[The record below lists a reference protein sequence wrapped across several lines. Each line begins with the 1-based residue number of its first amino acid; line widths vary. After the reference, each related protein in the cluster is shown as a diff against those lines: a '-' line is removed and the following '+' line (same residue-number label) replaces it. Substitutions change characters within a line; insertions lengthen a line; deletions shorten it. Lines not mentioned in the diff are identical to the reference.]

1 MPETGP
7 FVWHELRV
15 PDLAEAVRF
24 YGAVFG
30 REFTDNP
37 MGRSITHRGVVIGG
51 ASAVKVGLDADWT
64 PYIACADV
72 DAAAARAAAAGGVVT
87 TGQPTDVPGIGRI
100 APILDP
106 DKSIFVAFAPQVDRA
121 APPSEPGRFGWERLR
136 TADVTAAAEFYAAT
150 FGWEVTVGEGGAVVD
165 ADGLRVAEVVPDES
179 ASGWLPFV
187 RVESSPRPGAASSRS
202 AAQPMSR
209 SSGGGARATRSCA
222 TRRAWRS
229 PSTPGR
235 CGRFPDGESPFSPR

>member
-30 REFTDNP
+30 WEFTDNA
-37 MGRSITHRGVVIGG
+37 MGRSITHRGVAIGG
-51 ASAVKVGLDADWT
+51 ASAVKVGLDAHWT

-87 TGQPTDVPGIGRI
+87 TGQPADVPGIGRI

-106 DKSIFVAFAPQVDRA
+106 EKSIFVAFAPQVDRA
-121 APPSEPGRFGWERLR
+121 APHSAPGRFEWERLR
-136 TADVTAAAEFYAAT
+136 TADVAGAAEFYAAT
-150 FGWEVTVGEGGAVVD
+150 FGWEVTLGEGGAVVD
-165 ADGLRVAEVVPDES
+165 ADGLRVAELVPDV
-179 ASGWLPFV
+179 AAPGWLPFV
-187 RVESSPRPGAASSRS
+187 RVERLAVACRHIVALGGAAEEPVLRPGTAGYALVRDPQGVEF
-202 AAQPMSR
+202 AVHADR
-209 SSGGGARATRSCA
+209 
-222 TRRAWRS
+222 
-229 PSTPGR
+229 
-235 CGRFPDGESPFSPR
+235 